1 MAKVEKVE
9 TETIRLILE
18 NGEEIEVVFP
28 LENAEGLFEEMH
40 EAQARDIF
48 WNVGNYRDARA
59 MYKGYPIDE
68 INMKR
73 VVGIA

>member
-1 MAKVEKVE
+1 MAKIE
-9 TETIRLILE
+9 TETIRIVLE
-18 NGEEIEVVFP
+18 NGEEIEITYP
-28 LENAEGLFEEMH
+28 LEIFEGLFEEMR

-59 MYKGYPIDE
+59 IYKGYSIDE

>member
-1 MAKVEKVE
+1 MAKVE

-18 NGEEIEVVFP
+18 NGEEIELTYP
-28 LENAEGLFEEMH
+28 LEISEGLFEEMR
-40 EAQARDIF
+40 EAQSRDIF
-48 WNVGNYRDARA
+48 WNVGNYTDARA
-59 MYKGYPIDE
+59 MYKGCLIYE